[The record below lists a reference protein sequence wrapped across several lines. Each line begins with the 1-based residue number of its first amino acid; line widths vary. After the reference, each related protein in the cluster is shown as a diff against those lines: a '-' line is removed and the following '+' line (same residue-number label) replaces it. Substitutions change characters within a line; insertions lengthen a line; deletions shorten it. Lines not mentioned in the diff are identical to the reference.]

1 MGVNRKAWD
10 KVQAEKMRA
19 AIEAQ
24 ERLATREDVR
34 RARDSE
40 REPPLGWLPER
51 VRFGTEA
58 TPELRR
64 AMGDGE

>member
-1 MGVNRKAWD
+1 MGVNRAAWD

-34 RARDSE
+34 RERDMAQ
-40 REPPLGWLPER
+40 EPPLGWVPER
-51 VRFGTEA
+51 VRFGTAA
-58 TPELRR
+58 TDELRR